1 MHRAAI
7 VSTRTLPIDDRL
19 MPEFVESADWIPD
32 RDASRMG
39 CSELHSFGEVKR
51 QQVADVSVRCPLW
64 HLGEHMM
71 QIRIG
76 LNVAGSACQH
86 EAIDNGARLR
96 ARNCVREEP

>member
-1 MHRAAI
+1 
-7 VSTRTLPIDDRL
+7 
-19 MPEFVESADWIPD
+19 
-32 RDASRMG
+32 MG
-39 CSELHSFGEVKR
+39 CSERHSFGEVKR

-76 LNVAGSACQH
+76 LDVAGPARQH

>member
-1 MHRAAI
+1 MRRAAI
-7 VSTRTLPIDDRL
+7 ASTRTLPIDDRL
-19 MPEFVESADWIPD
+19 MPELVENADWISD
-32 RDASRMG
+32 QEASRMG

-76 LNVAGSACQH
+76 LDVAGPARQY